1 MTFEFTYYGELEF
14 IVENSLA
21 YQSGDQEGAF
31 DEKKKLK
38 NLVQVYL

>member
-1 MTFEFTYYGELEF
+1 MTFECTYFVEFEF

-31 DEKKKLK
+31 DEKKIS
-38 NLVQVYL
+38 